1 MQTMTMRDVSR
12 ALVAA
17 AIGLSVV
24 YGSPDGVRAT
34 PLQAAPDVAVQTELI
49 GTYCVRCHNERILTG
64 GLALDTLEL
73 DRVGDHVEVWEKV
86 VRKLRAR
93 AMPPARIPRPDE
105 AGYEGLLTYLESELD
120 RVAATDP
127 NPGRTD
133 TFRRLSRTEYQN
145 AVRDLLALDV
155 DVTTL
160 LPRDDASYGFDNVSA
175 VGLSPMLMER
185 YLSAAQKISRLA
197 VGSPMPAPGSHVV
210 VLPADLTQEDHFDG
224 LPFGTRGGTA
234 VSHNFPL
241 EGEYELRVRL
251 SRNRNEN
258 VEGLTEPHVMELAL
272 DGGRLQLFT
281 ITPNRNRFN
290 GYYADEDVDKN
301 LVVRV
306 PVEAGPH
313 VVTATFIKKNSALI
327 ETERRPYRAHFNMDR
342 HPRTQPGVHS
352 VAIAGPFEAAGA
364 GETPSRERIFGC
376 QPAGTAASDEE
387 ACARTIISKLTRR
400 AYRRPVTD
408 DDIAPLLSFYSTGHA
423 AGGFEA
429 GIETAL
435 RALLSSTAFLFR
447 IEQDPD
453 HVASGQA
460 YRVGDVELAS
470 RLSFFLWSS
479 IPDDELLAVAE
490 HGELGNPDV
499 LESQVRRM
507 LMDPRA
513 ESLSTNFAGQWLH
526 LRNLDAMRPNLR
538 LFPDFDDNLRQGFR
552 RETELLFDSVVREDR
567 SVVDL
572 LSADYTYVNE
582 RLAKHYGMPN
592 VYGDHFRRVQLPEGN
607 QRSGLL
613 GHGSILTVTSYAT
626 RTSPVLRG
634 KWVLDNI
641 LGMPPPPPPANIP
654 PLPETEPGRQ
664 ALSMRERMV
673 EHRANP
679 VCAAC
684 HRLMDPAG
692 LAMENFD
699 AIGRWRELGEGRTP
713 IDASGSLPGVA
724 SFEGVAGLRQALLAR
739 PEVFVGTMTEKL
751 LTFALG
757 RGVDYHDAPA
767 ARAIVRAASQNDY
780 RFSSLV
786 LAITQSRPFQM
797 RRSQ

>member
-1 MQTMTMRDVSR
+1 MTVRTTRRV
-12 ALVAA
+12 LVGA

-24 YGSPDGVRAT
+24 YWPPNGARAT
-34 PLQAAPDVAVQTELI
+34 PAQAAPNVSVQSALVE
-49 GTYCVRCHNERILTG
+49 TYCSSCHNEQTLAG
-64 GLALDTLEL
+64 GLALDTVKL
-73 DRVGDHVEVWEKV
+73 DRIDERVEVWEKV
-86 VRKLRAR
+86 VRKLNAR
-93 AMPPARIPRPDE
+93 AMPPARIARPDE
-105 AGYEGLLTYLESELD
+105 ASYEDLLAYLETELD
-120 RVAATDP
+120 RVATSNPD
-127 NPGRTD
+127 PGRTD
-133 TFRRLSRTEYQN
+133 TFRRLNRTEYQN

-155 DVTTL
+155 DVTAL
-160 LPRDDASYGFDNVSA
+160 LPRDDASYGFDNVGA

-185 YLSAAQKISRLA
+185 YLSAAQKVSRAA
-197 VGSPMPAPGSHVV
+197 VGSALLAPGSHVV

-234 VSHNFPL
+234 VSYNFPL

-272 DGGRLQLFT
+272 DGERLQLFT
-281 ITPNRNRFN
+281 ITPNRNNF
-290 GYYADEDVDKN
+290 GDYYSDVDVDKD
-301 LVVRV
+301 LVTRV

-327 ETERRPYRAHFNMDR
+327 ETERQPYHAHFNMDR

-352 VAIAGPFEAAGA
+352 VAVAGPFEAAGSGA
-364 GETPSRERIFGC
+364 TPSRERIFVC
-376 QPAGTAASDEE
+376 QPASASADDEQ
-387 ACARTIISKLTRR
+387 ACARTIISKLARR

-408 DDIAPLLSFYSTGHA
+408 ADSAALLSFYRNARATGS
-423 AGGFEA
+423 FEA

-435 RALLSSTAFLFR
+435 RALLSSTEFLFR
-447 IEQDPD
+447 IERDAD
-453 HVASGQA
+453 HVASGEA
-460 YRVGDVELAS
+460 YLLSDLELAT

-479 IPDDELLAVAE
+479 IPDDELLAVAGR
-490 HGELGNPDV
+490 GELGKPDV

-526 LRNLDAMRPNLR
+526 LRNLDAARPNLR

-552 RETELLFDSVVREDR
+552 RETELLFDSIVREDR
-567 SVVDL
+567 NVVDL
-572 LSADYTYVNE
+572 LTADYTYVNQ
-582 RLAKHYGMPN
+582 RVARHYGMPHI
-592 VYGDHFRRVQLPEGN
+592 YGDHFRRVQLSEESE
-607 QRSGLL
+607 RAGLL

-634 KWVLDNI
+634 KWVLSNI
-641 LGMPPPPPPANIP
+641 LGMPPPPPPTTVP
-654 PLPETEPGRQ
+654 PLPETEPGRR

-684 HRLMDPAG
+684 HQLMDPAG

-699 AIGRWRELGEGRTP
+699 AVGRWRDLGENRTS
-713 IDASGSLPGVA
+713 IDVSGSLPGGA
-724 SFEGVAGLRQALLAR
+724 TFEGVAGLRSAILAR
-739 PEVFVGTMTEKL
+739 PQVFVGTMTEKL

-767 ARAIVRAASQNDY
+767 VRAIVRNAAQNDY

-786 LAITQSRPFQM
+786 LAITKSRPFQM